1 MQNQNATEGR
11 TKNLLRIHS
20 PQEDVE
26 CPPLDHTEGTD
37 LDEGDPS
44 LPICPL
50 SSIYYERPAT

>member
-26 CPPLDHTEGTD
+26 YFPPVDHIVGTVHFNR
-37 LDEGDPS
+37 EY
-44 LPICPL
+44 IKL
-50 SSIYYERPAT
+50 SEIYGPRKS